1 MKKIMVLQD
10 GIKEC
15 GSACL
20 LSIIKYYGGNVS
32 RERLLELTKTT
43 KDGTNFYNIS
53 QAANEIG
60 LISKGYKMDDISKLY
75 EIEKPFISQIVINN
89 YNHFVVIYKIKNGN
103 ITVMDPAKGILK
115 LNIDEFCKI
124 WTGYIL
130 MLEPYKKLPVYNEN
144 NYILSLIKNIL
155 FDNKK
160 IIINLLSLT
169 LITTIFTC
177 VYSYYF
183 KIIIDKVLNTD
194 KLNILV
200 ITIIFLLIFVLKTFI
215 EYLRNNLLLYLNQ
228 KIDLSIIT
236 TTIDK
241 IISLPYSYYKNKT
254 TGEMI
259 SRINDLFY
267 IKNVISKI
275 IVTIFLDIIL
285 ALSTLIILFNIN
297 KTMSLYLFI
306 IIMIYIVLFL
316 IFRPSIKNMTDIN
329 QEDNSKINSQ
339 LVESISSY
347 ETIKGLNLEKI
358 FQNKINKLYLT
369 SMNNNLNFSKLIN
382 TQDLLNDLFEGI
394 ILLFIL
400 YTGSNLIMDNLLT
413 IGSLI
418 TFNSLVYY
426 FITPIKSSLD
436 FYKDLFY
443 VKNSIKR
450 INNILNYKYE
460 KLDKNTNLLIT
471 GDIKINNLEFS
482 YNNKTNIINDISLS
496 INDKDKVL
504 ILGSSGSGKSSLL
517 KLLYKYYEVE
527 RNKIYINDYD
537 INDFT
542 LKDIRENI
550 TYISQNEVLYNDT
563 IRNNIILDR
572 NIDDKSFINVCN
584 MLYVNEIIKDNIL
597 SYDYSL
603 EENGANISGGQ
614 RQRIILARALLKN
627 SKIILIDEGLNEI
640 DINLERKILKNIFA
654 YYKDKTIIIVS
665 HRLDNMDLYN
675 KVINI
680 EKGRVKDVLTR
691 NEWYIRYWNNSKKT
705 KIL

>member
-426 FITPIKSSLD
+426 FITPIKTSLD

-691 NEWYIRYWNNSKKT
+691 NE
-705 KIL
+705 

>member
-597 SYDYSL
+597 SYDYNL

-691 NEWYIRYWNNSKKT
+691 NE
-705 KIL
+705 